1 MSNYDVIVIGSG
13 IGGLTAAALLA
24 KSGKSVIVLEAHDRP
39 GGYAHGFKRKKY
51 QFDSGVH
58 LISGCGAQGY
68 SGGQIIYKTLQALD
82 MLTEIEFININPFSH
97 THYPDLSIALPQT
110 IEAFVDVLAKQFPEQ
125 RQGLQALTE
134 LCLQLSEEI
143 SIADELMAELDIE
156 QAQKLIP
163 TLFKYRKS
171 TLAEVDSQFINDP
184 KLLGGFASNWP
195 YLGLPPSQVSFV
207 YWSTMLIGYMVDG
220 SYYCKGGFQTLA
232 NTLVNGLQRYGGK
245 IQYKSAVDKIIIE
258 NKQVVGVK
266 VKGQLSNAPVVIS
279 NADIRQTV
287 FNMVGESYFPPRY
300 LQKLK
305 KMQHSL
311 SIFSVYIATDLDLK
325 SLGIGHELFCYGDFD
340 HDNNYARTRQGE
352 ISWISITAPT
362 LVDPDLA
369 PVGEHLL
376 MLTTLLPY
384 HAVDSWKQAKPKYI
398 HDMLSIATKSISEL
412 ENHILYIE
420 GGSPSTMQ
428 RYTQNYQG
436 AAYGWDVTPAQVGP
450 ARIQNK
456 SPLKGLYF
464 AGHWSSPGGGVY
476 GVSVS
481 GVQAAQKVLGISKQS
496 DLWKVCES

>member
-171 TLAEVDSQFINDP
+171 TE
-184 KLLGGFASNWP
+184 
-195 YLGLPPSQVSFV
+195 
-207 YWSTMLIGYMVDG
+207 
-220 SYYCKGGFQTLA
+220 
-232 NTLVNGLQRYGGK
+232 R
-245 IQYKSAVDKIIIE
+245 
-258 NKQVVGVK
+258 
-266 VKGQLSNAPVVIS
+266 
-279 NADIRQTV
+279 
-287 FNMVGESYFPPRY
+287 
-300 LQKLK
+300 
-305 KMQHSL
+305 
-311 SIFSVYIATDLDLK
+311 
-325 SLGIGHELFCYGDFD
+325 
-340 HDNNYARTRQGE
+340 
-352 ISWISITAPT
+352 
-362 LVDPDLA
+362 
-369 PVGEHLL
+369 
-376 MLTTLLPY
+376 
-384 HAVDSWKQAKPKYI
+384 
-398 HDMLSIATKSISEL
+398 
-412 ENHILYIE
+412 
-420 GGSPSTMQ
+420 
-428 RYTQNYQG
+428 
-436 AAYGWDVTPAQVGP
+436 
-450 ARIQNK
+450 
-456 SPLKGLYF
+456 
-464 AGHWSSPGGGVY
+464 
-476 GVSVS
+476 
-481 GVQAAQKVLGISKQS
+481 
-496 DLWKVCES
+496 